1 MGSIAVVFYI
11 GRVIRDRGEVEKGVL
26 ASGKEHNTCRRMEC
40 SGREAIYSARS
51 ERRSQML
58 TRLFLVSVG
67 LGLQVLVDEFLS
79 VEKFSQYTANRSIII
94 NAKGSKENVL

>member
-1 MGSIAVVFYI
+1 
-11 GRVIRDRGEVEKGVL
+11 
-26 ASGKEHNTCRRMEC
+26 
-40 SGREAIYSARS
+40 
-51 ERRSQML
+51 ML